1 LQKGGHS
8 RYVQGV
14 VVDDELFERS
24 TSSYRYDPLYELTQ
38 VTQGASTTES
48 YSYDPVGNRLSSS
61 GVPTYNYNSS
71 NELTSN
77 SNGSYTYDANGN
89 TLSDSSGK
97 QYSWDFNNRL
107 TQAIVPGVGTTT
119 FRYDPFG
126 RRIQK
131 SGPLGTTNFLYDGP
145 NLLEEV
151 DNSGNVLARYTQDR
165 DIDSPLSEFRGS
177 TTSYYQADEALGSI
191 TSLSSGSGAL
201 ANTYTYDS
209 FGNLTAS
216 TGTLTNPFRYTG
228 REFDSETGLYF
239 YRARYFDSA
248 AGRFI
253 SEDPIRFGG
262 GVDFYPY
269 VDNSPVNA
277 VDPLGLVAGPKN
289 PRAGTR
295 CRPTDSCSTLK
306 GKIFLLEQTISSHQ
320 GWDWTM
326 GWPRG
331 GGRHSQEI
339 ADFWNALARC
349 MQMFEKKCKKD
360 QKQCDK
366 DEGFPEPAPQPT
378 PQPNTPS
385 VMPIPIDPIVPP
397 MPMPEPMPEPI
408 FPLEPVFPF

>member
-1 LQKGGHS
+1 MTDH
-8 RYVQGV
+8 
-14 VVDDELFERS
+14 
-24 TSSYRYDPLYELTQ
+24 
-38 VTQGASTTES
+38 A
-48 YSYDPVGNRLSSS
+48 
-61 GVPTYNYNSS
+61 
-71 NELTSN
+71 
-77 SNGSYTYDANGN
+77 YDANGN

-107 TQAIVPGVGTTT
+107 TQAIVPNVGTTT

-131 SGPLGTTNFLYDGP
+131 SGALGTTNFLYDGA
-145 NLLEEV
+145 NLLEEI

-177 TTSYYQADEALGSI
+177 TTSYYQADEALGSV
-191 TSLSSGSGAL
+191 TSLSNSAGAL
-201 ANTYTYDS
+201 ASTYTYDS

-239 YRARYFDSA
+239 YRARYFDPA
-248 AGRFI
+248 VGRFI

-349 MQMFEKKCKKD
+349 FDLFEKKCKKD

-366 DEGFPEPAPQPT
+366 DEGFPEPAPQPA

>member
-1 LQKGGHS
+1 MLRAVK
-8 RYVQGV
+8 
-14 VVDDELFERS
+14 E
-24 TSSYRYDPLYELTQ
+24 T
-38 VTQGASTTES
+38 
-48 YSYDPVGNRLSSS
+48 RLSVEVLASAVGVALLERHIFSSSVAPKKLHRANSS
-61 GVPTYNYNSS
+61 GLKALRACRSWAKCSGTHREDRN
-71 NELTSN
+71 LTWWK
-77 SNGSYTYDANGN
+77 N
-89 TLSDSSGK
+89 TLEPTV
-97 QYSWDFNNRL
+97 Y
-107 TQAIVPGVGTTT
+107 
-119 FRYDPFG
+119 
-126 RRIQK
+126 
-131 SGPLGTTNFLYDGP
+131 LYDGA
-145 NLLEEV
+145 NLLEEI

-177 TTSYYQADEALGSI
+177 TTSYYQADEALGSV
-191 TSLSSGSGAL
+191 TSLSNSAGAL
-201 ANTYTYDS
+201 ASTYTYDS

-216 TGTLTNPFRYTG
+216 TATLTNPFRYTG

-239 YRARYFDSA
+239 YRARYFDPA
-248 AGRFI
+248 VGRFI

-366 DEGFPEPAPQPT
+366 DEGFPKPAPQPA
-378 PQPNTPS
+378 PDPNTPS
-385 VMPIPIDPIVPP
+385 VMPIPIDPIIPP